1 MPTAFAR
8 NIRAL
13 RESKGLTQ
21 EELASQILVERNTVV
36 RWENGRV
43 TKPRQPEII
52 EKLKAFFGVSDADLF
67 GYNDG
72 YYAKKEGSST
82 LPTDATGTMSTG
94 VRLVPVCSPNI
105 VKAENPSELWTVTGE
120 TKLYEELVE
129 KHPNCFALQ
138 LNDTCKNLDF
148 TDRGMIFIDPDLQP
162 VDGSIAVVCIDC
174 GETTVRR
181 VCMGDGSIRLV
192 AETAEAGQW
201 DDIVIQDT
209 NREVRF
215 IGTVFWWQSSKE
227 GE

>member
-1 MPTAFAR
+1 MLTAFAR

-52 EKLKAFFGVSDADLF
+52 EKLKAFFDVSDADLF

-72 YYAKKEGSST
+72 YYAKKQGLRALST
-82 LPTDATGTMSTG
+82 DVTDVMSTG
-94 VRLVPVCSPNI
+94 VRMVPVYSFNE
-105 VKAENPSELWTVTGE
+105 VKAGNPSELLTFIGE
-120 TKLYEELVE
+120 TKLYEELAE

-138 LNDTCKNLDF
+138 TNDVCMNLNSTG
-148 TDRGMIFIDPDLQP
+148 RGMIFIDPDQQP
-162 VDGSIAVVCIDC
+162 VDGSIAVVCIDG
-174 GETTVRR
+174 GEVTMRR
-181 VCMGDGSIRLV
+181 VQMGDGSIRLIS
-192 AETAEAGQW
+192 ETAKAGQRE
-201 DDIVIQDT
+201 DVVIRDAGH
-209 NREVRF
+209 EVSY